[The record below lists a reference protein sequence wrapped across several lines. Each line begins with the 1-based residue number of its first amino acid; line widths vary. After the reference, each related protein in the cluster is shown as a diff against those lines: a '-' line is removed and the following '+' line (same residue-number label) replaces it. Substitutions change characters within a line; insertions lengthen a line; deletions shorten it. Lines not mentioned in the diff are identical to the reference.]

1 MTSRPTIQ
9 PLRQKAIQQTVDFMG
24 DKNPFSIYDFLGYL
38 FPGIVA
44 IFVVFIVRQ
53 SVVSP
58 YYDLFDCLHVGN
70 IMKMIREE
78 INLNWLEASVAVMV
92 VSYIAG
98 HIVAYL
104 SSLTVEFLA
113 NKSLR
118 YPSEYLLE
126 KNDRSFYREFFHK
139 ADRLYKKVYRW
150 VILFVLWPISLFLFI
165 LSEYGLRDFLVH
177 PLPDYIVKAIKT
189 KTFNLYNKLGLERRS
204 VNDNFDFHRVVM
216 HYTYLHVENAQ
227 RKADN
232 YVALYGFLRA
242 MCFISII
249 FYDIIVVYALST
261 FRFMF
266 YDDATVYVNWFAI
279 VVILCGFFICILLFL
294 AFVKFYRRFTLENFM
309 ALITTDKDFA

>member
-1 MTSRPTIQ
+1 MR
-9 PLRQKAIQQTVDFMG
+9 

-44 IFVVFIVRQ
+44 ILVVFIVRQ
-53 SVVSP
+53 SVVSSNI
-58 YYDLFDCLHVGN
+58 DLFDCLHVKN
-70 IMKMIREE
+70 IMEMIRQEM
-78 INLNWLEASVAVMV
+78 NLNWLEASVAIVV

-118 YPSEYLLE
+118 YPSEYLLVE
-126 KNDRSFYREFFHK
+126 NSRSFYEEYFHK
-139 ADRLYKKVYRW
+139 ADKTYKKVYRW
-150 VILFVLWPISLFLFI
+150 IILIILWPISLFLFI
-165 LSEYGLRDFLVH
+165 LSEYGLRDFLAN

-189 KTFNLYNKLGLERRS
+189 KTYSLYNKLGLERRS
-204 VNDNFDFHRVVM
+204 VNDNIDFHRVVM

-242 MCFISII
+242 MCFISTLFYHAII
-249 FYDIIVVYALST
+249 FNAILTFKYLLSNA
-261 FRFMF
+261 
-266 YDDATVYVNWFAI
+266 ATVCIDWF
-279 VVILCGFFICILLFL
+279 VIGILICGFFICIVLFL

-309 ALITTDKDFA
+309 ALITTDKDF

>member
-1 MTSRPTIQ
+1 
-9 PLRQKAIQQTVDFMG
+9 MG

-53 SVVSP
+53 SVVP
-58 YYDLFDCLHVGN
+58 PNHDLFDCLHVGN
-70 IMKMIREE
+70 IMEMIREE
-78 INLNWLEASVAVMV
+78 MNLNWLEASVAIVV

-126 KNDRSFYREFFHK
+126 RNDRSFYGEYFHK
-139 ADRLYKKVYRW
+139 ADKRYKKVYRW
-150 VILFVLWPISLFLFI
+150 FILIILWPISLFLFV
-165 LSEYGLRDFLVH
+165 LSEHGLRDFLVN

-242 MCFISII
+242 MCFINAL
-249 FYDIIVVYALST
+249 FYNVVVFNAILT
-261 FRFMF
+261 FRYLFS
-266 YDDATVYVNWFAI
+266 DVVTVCIDWYV
-279 VVILCGFFICILLFL
+279 VGILICGFFICILLFL

-309 ALITTDKDFA
+309 ALITTDKDF